1 MIKKNDAYLQ
11 EFDKSFTQ
19 RWLSDLHLD
28 SKYTDKKKVKH
39 LFEEALEK
47 NYQIIIIGDLFD
59 IMGMRMDFRSTK
71 SDIKEALREEN
82 YVNLVVKE
90 VAEFLAPYID
100 CIGLITVGNHE
111 KEFEKRAELYL
122 LEILNLYIHKM
133 TGKEIMVSNDYA
145 GYMIMR
151 GGRNVK
157 DRIQTK
163 QSCTIFFNHGK
174 DSNAA
179 MSLGA
184 LNVKRNAA
192 TIDADIFISGHIH
205 RNLLAPLNRI
215 YLTNGGTIMVKEQLH
230 IQLGTAKESK
240 GNDYFSARRGFDPA
254 STSFYDIHYKYVR
267 KRVDGVDASQI
278 EYIEQRVKL

>member
-1 MIKKNDAYLQ
+1 MIRKNDAYLQ
-11 EFDKSFTQ
+11 KFNKTFTQ

-28 SKYTDKKKVKH
+28 SKYTDKKKVKR
-39 LFEEALEK
+39 LFDEAKEK
-47 NYQIIIIGDLFD
+47 GYQINIIGDLFD

-82 YVNLVVKE
+82 YVNLVVQE
-90 VAEFLAPYID
+90 VAEFLAPYVD
-100 CIGLITVGNHE
+100 CIGIITVGNHE

-122 LEILNLYIHKM
+122 LEVLNLYLHKM
-133 TGKEIMVSNDYA
+133 TGKEVLVSNEYA
-145 GYMIMR
+145 GYIIMI
-151 GGRNVK
+151 GRKNE
-157 DRIQTK
+157 DNNSSA
-163 QSCTIFFNHGK
+163 SCTIFFNHGK

-205 RNLLAPLNRI
+205 RNLLAPLNRVYCSAAGI
-215 YLTNGGTIMVKEQLH
+215 ITVKEQLH

-240 GNDYFSARRGFDPA
+240 GVDYFSARKGFDPA
-254 STSFYDIHYKYVR
+254 STSFYDITFNLNR
-267 KRVDGVDASQI
+267 INEQGRDTLRM

>member
-1 MIKKNDAYLQ
+1 MIRKNDAYLQ
-11 EFDKSFTQ
+11 KFYKTFTQ

-28 SKYTDKKKVKH
+28 SKYTDKKKVKR
-39 LFEEALEK
+39 LFDEAKEK
-47 NYQIIIIGDLFD
+47 GYQINIIGDLFD

-82 YVNLVVKE
+82 YVNLVVQE
-90 VAEFLAPYID
+90 VAEFLAPYVD
-100 CIGLITVGNHE
+100 CIGIITVGNHE

-122 LEILNLYIHKM
+122 LEILNLYLHKM
-133 TGKEIMVSNDYA
+133 TGKEVLISNEYA
-145 GYMIMR
+145 GYIIMIGTR
-151 GGRNVK
+151 SENNRASA
-157 DRIQTK
+157 
-163 QSCTIFFNHGK
+163 SCTIFFNHGK

-205 RNLLAPLNRI
+205 RNLLAPLNRVYCSHQGNI
-215 YLTNGGTIMVKEQLH
+215 TVKEQLH

-240 GNDYFSARRGFDPA
+240 GVDYFSARKGFDPA
-254 STSFYDIHYKYVR
+254 STSFYDITFSLNRIAEQGKDILR
-267 KRVDGVDASQI
+267 M
-278 EYIEQRVKL
+278 EYLEQRIKL

>member
-1 MIKKNDAYLQ
+1 
-11 EFDKSFTQ
+11 
-19 RWLSDLHLD
+19 
-28 SKYTDKKKVKH
+28 
-39 LFEEALEK
+39 
-47 NYQIIIIGDLFD
+47 LFD

-82 YVNLVVKE
+82 YVNLVVQE

-100 CIGLITVGNHE
+100 CIGIITVGNHE

-122 LEILNLYIHKM
+122 LEILNLYLHKM
-133 TGKEIMVSNDYA
+133 TGKEVLISNEYA
-145 GYMIMR
+145 GYIIMIGKR
-151 GGRNVK
+151 TEDNNSSA
-157 DRIQTK
+157 
-163 QSCTIFFNHGK
+163 SCTIFFNHGK

-205 RNLLAPLNRI
+205 RNLLAPLNRVYCSPAGI
-215 YLTNGGTIMVKEQLH
+215 INVKEQLH

-240 GNDYFSARRGFDPA
+240 GVDYFSARKGFDPA
-254 STSFYDIHYKYVR
+254 STSFYDITFSLNR
-267 KRVDGVDASQI
+267 TFEQGRDALKM